1 MQKKKFL
8 PEFPGKLIS
17 RLIRYFRGCPENYN
31 PDQAE
36 TAKFGIGNFENIF
49 WNEFT
54 KMQKKKICPGISRY
68 IRYFRGNT
76 ENNNPDQAETAKF
89 GISKLENIY
98 WNKFTKMLKKKI
110 SPGIS
115 R

>member
-49 WNEFT
+49 WNE
-54 KMQKKKICPGISRY
+54 
-68 IRYFRGNT
+68 
-76 ENNNPDQAETAKF
+76 
-89 GISKLENIY
+89 
-98 WNKFTKMLKKKI
+98 
-110 SPGIS
+110 
-115 R
+115 